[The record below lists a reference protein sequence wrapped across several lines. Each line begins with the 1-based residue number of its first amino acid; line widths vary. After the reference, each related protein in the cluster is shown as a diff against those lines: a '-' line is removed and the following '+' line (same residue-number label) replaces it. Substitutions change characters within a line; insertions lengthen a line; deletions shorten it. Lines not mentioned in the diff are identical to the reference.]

1 MGNPER
7 YIRQVQLPGFGQQ
20 AQQKLSGSR
29 VLVIGAG
36 GLGVPVLQYL
46 TGMGTGTIGIADGD
60 TISLSNLHRQVLY
73 SQSEI
78 GLPKVEVA
86 TGKLSG
92 LNPSVI
98 IHPYN
103 FFITVNNALELIR
116 DYDLVI
122 DATDNFSARYLIN
135 DACVIL
141 NKPFIYGAVHQFEG
155 HVSLFNYDDGP
166 TYRCLYPVAPTAEE
180 IPDCNAAGVLGVVPG
195 IIGMNQALEAVKLI
209 TGIAETCSGYL
220 QIFDFLNSGQYRV
233 KLLTRPEN
241 KIIHTLQNSYDLTAC
256 STGMVLEAGEL
267 YQWYL
272 QGKRFYLVDVREPHE
287 FQGAHL
293 KNSHL
298 IPLQQL
304 TTGNEIFPKDVPLV
318 TVCQSGS
325 RGLKAVP
332 IIQKKNPGREVYNLH
347 GGLQEWQVRLG
358 DKFLVT

>member
-1 MGNPER
+1 MDNAER

-20 AQQKLSGSR
+20 AQQNLSGSR

-46 TGMGTGTIGIADGD
+46 TGMGIGTIGIADGD

-86 TGKLSG
+86 ASKLAG

-103 FFITVNNALELIR
+103 FFITITNALELIR

-141 NKPFIYGAVHQFEG
+141 HKPFIYGAVHQFEG
-155 HVSLFNYDDGP
+155 HVSLFNYQDGP
-166 TYRCLYPVAPTAEE
+166 TYRCLYPVAPAAAE

-209 TGIAETCSGYL
+209 TGIAETSSGYL
-220 QIFDFLNSGQYRV
+220 QIFDFLNGGQCRV
-233 KLLTRPEN
+233 KLVTRPEN
-241 KIIHTLQNSYDLTAC
+241 KIIYTLQNSYDLSPCNA
-256 STGMVLEAGEL
+256 GMILKAEEL

-272 QGKRFYLVDVREPHE
+272 QGKDFYLVDVREPHE
-287 FQGAHL
+287 FRQAHL
-293 KNSHL
+293 KYSHL

-304 TTGNEIFPKDVPLV
+304 TTANEIFPKDVPLV
-318 TVCQSGS
+318 AVCQSGS
-325 RGLKAVP
+325 RSLKAVP
-332 IIQKKNPGREVYNLH
+332 IIQKKNPGREVYNLQ
-347 GGLQEWQVRLG
+347 GGLQEWQARLG
-358 DKFLVT
+358 DKFLVI